1 MHKRAVPFAMLAIVI
16 AFGGGCRSFGRKFN
30 EALPEFLRSDPGASE
45 VERYRQRA
53 RVLKRTP
60 EEIAAAHESFLAA
73 KALLEA
79 GDYENASVAFEDF
92 LEEYPDTS
100 DDKEARFLLIKAY
113 LGDEEFDDAKKAIK
127 TFLST
132 YPITSYNDELEDIMY
147 QLAVEYLNG
156 EHDSF
161 IFSSKSDGVSLL
173 RDLVLYFPNG
183 IHADDAQW
191 KLGKWYYDEKDWIE
205 AEAAYAAIVENHPD
219 SPWAPRAQYN
229 RGLTRFAQVK
239 GPEYDGEIMKS
250 ALADFRLYLD
260 RYPEGDRR
268 EKARKHVE
276 TLRELLAEKELSIGE
291 WYLDHD
297 WPRAAR
303 YYFAKTV
310 DQHQGTQA
318 AERAAQLL
326 RELPSDRD
334 VEDSPALPTDPA
346 PSSKGE
352 TDSKP
357 NANAKPKGK

>member
-1 MHKRAVPFAMLAIVI
+1 MPKRAVPFALIAVVI

-30 EALPEFLRSDPGASE
+30 EALPEFLRSDPGADE

-60 EEIAAAHESFLAA
+60 EEIAAAHEAFLGA
-73 KALLEA
+73 KSLLEA
-79 GDYENASVAFEDF
+79 GDHENAAVAFEEF

-147 QLAVEYLNG
+147 TLAVEYLNG
-156 EHDSF
+156 DHDSF
-161 IFSSKSDGVSLL
+161 IFSSKGDGVSLL

-183 IHADDAQW
+183 IHAADAQW
-191 KLGKWYYDEKDWIE
+191 KLGKWYYDEEDWIE

-239 GPEYDGEIMKS
+239 GPEYDGDIMRS

-268 EKARKHVE
+268 EKAKAHIE
-276 TLRELLAEKELSIGE
+276 TLRELLAEKELLIGE

-303 YYFAKTV
+303 FYFTKTV
-310 DQHQGTQA
+310 DHHQGT
-318 AERAAQLL
+318 RAAQRAAALL
-326 RELPSDRD
+326 RELPSDR
-334 VEDSPALPTDPA
+334 VSETPPPPADGDT
-346 PSSKGE
+346 PSQGDAKAKG
-352 TDSKP
+352 
-357 NANAKPKGK
+357 N

>member
-1 MHKRAVPFAMLAIVI
+1 MHKRAVPIAMLVMII

-30 EALPEFLRSDPGASE
+30 EALPEFLRSDPGAGE

-53 RVLKRTP
+53 RILKRTP
-60 EEIAAAHESFLAA
+60 EEIAAAHESFLGA
-73 KALLEA
+73 KALLEK
-79 GDYENASVAFEDF
+79 DDFENASVAFEDF

-132 YPITSYNDELEDIMY
+132 YPITTYNDELEDIMY
-147 QLAVEYLNG
+147 KLAVEYLNG
-156 EHDSF
+156 DHDSF

-239 GPEYDGEIMKS
+239 GPEYDGDIMRS

-268 EKARKHVE
+268 EKARSHIE
-276 TLRELLAEKELSIGE
+276 RLRELLAEKELLIGE

-303 YYFAKTV
+303 FYFAKTV

-318 AERAAQLL
+318 AARAAQWL
-326 RELPSDRD
+326 RELPSDQD
-334 VEDSPALPTDPA
+334 VEEPPPSPADA
-346 PSSKGE
+346 NPS
-352 TDSKP
+352 
-357 NANAKPKGK
+357 PKGDAKANGKGKGKGN